1 MEKSNKPKLP
11 KGKKPAFVDEEVKG
25 RIINAIRLGL
35 TVEDACTF
43 AGVSRTTYYNW
54 VELGENDPK
63 YAAFLDE
70 LKKAIVERKVRLLQN
85 IEKHSELNWVP
96 SAWRL
101 ERMFPQE
108 FGRKD
113 RLDVK
118 HLDPS
123 EDTKT
128 AYEEFI
134 RGKKENS

>member
-63 YAAFLDE
+63 YAAFLDD
-70 LKKAIVERKVRLLQN
+70 LCGQILVGTFFPASRQTAPSLALSVSRCSGAI
-85 IEKHSELNWVP
+85 
-96 SAWRL
+96 
-101 ERMFPQE
+101 
-108 FGRKD
+108 
-113 RLDVK
+113 
-118 HLDPS
+118 
-123 EDTKT
+123 
-128 AYEEFI
+128 
-134 RGKKENS
+134 